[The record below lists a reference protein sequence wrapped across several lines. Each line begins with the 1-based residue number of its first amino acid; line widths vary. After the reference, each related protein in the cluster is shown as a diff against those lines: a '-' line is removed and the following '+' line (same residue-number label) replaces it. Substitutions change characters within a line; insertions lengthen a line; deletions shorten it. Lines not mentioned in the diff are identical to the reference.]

1 MWASSARKRRQA
13 AGGGS
18 AVAMTRRRRSARLGL
33 IPLVPAGVLA
43 VFVLLALG
51 APVVSPGS
59 PTSGELNDRLLPP
72 AWTPGGRPDHLL
84 GTDRLGRDI
93 FDRIVHGTRVSL
105 GIAGLSVLLAGVVG
119 STIGLIAGNVGGT
132 VEGLLMRVT
141 DLMLATPL
149 ILVALVFAVVFG
161 PGLQNVVVVIV
172 FLLWAQ
178 FARMA
183 RAETLTVRSR
193 DFVAAALAV
202 GAGGRRIVQR
212 HILPN
217 IAYTLLVL
225 ATLQIGFVIILES
238 SLSFLGV
245 GVPPPTPAWG
255 LMVAEGR
262 DFVTSAW
269 WISFFPGAA
278 IALVVVCVNLLGD
291 WLRDRLD
298 PYLRSVL

>member
-1 MWASSARKRRQA
+1 MWVGPARTLRQA
-13 AGGGS
+13 AGGGPGLAS
-18 AVAMTRRRRSARLGL
+18 RRRRRRARLGL
-33 IPLVPAGVLA
+33 MPLVPAGVLA
-43 VFVLLALG
+43 GFVLLGLG

-72 AWTPGGRPDHLL
+72 AWAPGGRPGHPL
-84 GTDRLGRDI
+84 GTDRLGRDV
-93 FDRIVHGTRVSL
+93 FDRIVHGTRVSF

-119 STIGLIAGNVGGT
+119 STLGLIAGHVGGT
-132 VEGLLMRVT
+132 FEGLLMRVT

-161 PGLQNVVVVIV
+161 PGVWNLVVVLV
-172 FLLWAQ
+172 FVLWAQ
-178 FARMA
+178 YARMA
-183 RAETLTVRSR
+183 RAETLAVRSR

-202 GAGGRRIVQR
+202 GAGSRRLVLQ

-217 IAYTLLVL
+217 IAYTLFVL

-269 WISFFPGAA
+269 GISFFPGAA

-298 PYLRSVL
+298 PHLRSAL